1 MGSDDLFHKKK
12 KNNSAQKGNESSRK
26 RNESSLK
33 RTSGYLAPYERYLIV
48 CEGSKTERYYFES
61 LIDDYKLGN
70 NVNVASQAYTC
81 PLQLARYA
89 SNFIHGNQKD
99 EDIEEK
105 EEYDKVFCVFD
116 KDKHAHYASALSFI
130 KDKEGLIATNSVPCF
145 EYWLILHFE
154 NTSKPFYS
162 NPSKSAGDEAVT
174 YLKKYIKKYEKGDN
188 DIYKKTKKYMS
199 IALKRAKVINKQAKE
214 VNNDNPSTYITELV
228 DKLNKLKAS
237 IYGK

>member
-1 MGSDDLFHKKK
+1 MGSDDLFHKRK
-12 KNNSAQKGNESSRK
+12 KNNSSRK

-33 RTSGYLAPYERYLIV
+33 RMGGYLAPYERYLIV

-70 NVNVASQAYTC
+70 NVKVASQAYTC

-89 SNFIHGNQKD
+89 SNFIHSNQED
-99 EDIEEK
+99 EGIEEK

-116 KDKHAHYASALSFI
+116 KDKHAHYADALFFI

-162 NPSKSAGDEAVT
+162 NPSKSAGEEAVT

-188 DIYKKTKKYMS
+188 NIYEKTKKYMS
-199 IALKRAKVINKQAKE
+199 IALERAKNINKQAKAI
-214 VNNDNPSTYITELV
+214 NNDNPSTYITELV
-228 DKLNKLKAS
+228 GQLDELKTS